1 MGSGDPYGRQLDG
14 MGAGISSLSK
24 ICLVEPYGRRV
35 ALPEKA
41 TRFRTGFGGID
52 AARKSAQAVQ
62 NAEALE
68 EAKAT
73 GEEPKLDID
82 YTFVGLGIEDDE
94 VDVAGNCG
102 NMSSA
107 IGPYAYNAG
116 LLPSRTYAQGDGEV
130 TVKIRNTN
138 TGKLLDSTFEV
149 IGGQAA
155 VAGDYSIDGVT
166 GKGSKIRLDFKRPY
180 GSKTGRVLPTG
191 RRVDNIGGYRVSCID
206 GANPAIFVRADDVGV
221 DGTILPDNFNNLQE
235 KLALLESIRKAA
247 AVVMG
252 IASTEDEVPRTV
264 PKIGIVSQ
272 SSAHPVLSGKTLKA
286 SQMDIVVRFLSDT
299 QPHRAIPLTAA
310 LTTAVAARIP
320 GTVVEQ
326 MLAPEPLMEGAIT
339 IGHASGRLQVNAT
352 MDARNKLIP
361 ASGTVYRTAKRL
373 LEGNVFWADKFG
385 ETELREDTTETNTTY
400 GSNGRHSLGL
410 AFVLENRGKDSSH
423 LFEEDVARAK
433 QQESADADQIISQQ
447 PTLEQIE
454 ENEQKEEPEVP
465 ILVYRP
471 LPDPH
476 RKRRDLREI
485 PKEEDALTL
494 AIQGLHSELTGLL
507 HDEKIM
513 DTTEQNSN
521 LLEAVLRAHRDIQIN
536 SLIQRRSAEKA
547 SEKAKKS
554 MVQKSR
560 TRAQKVTAGGK
571 LRWEHVERAISARV
585 TEQARKRV
593 ESWGRTERTNTDGM
607 DEHMGERV
615 ERKTALQGDSGEQQK
630 TERSVRDD
638 MEEWMRSQEEE
649 ERGDGGEQQ
658 KTERSVKEDMEEWM
672 RKKRDEEQKRSFRED
687 MEIWK
692 RNAQEKK
699 ERMEKKE
706 REMVRDEGWE
716 RSQEEEEEDER
727 RTRREALDEILSNRE
742 KGDTSMFSKDPEF
755 DALAEKEPWKRAPR
769 DVGPKISIYPV
780 KTAKRKAQR
789 MQGLYRKPRSWNSR

>member
-35 ALPEKA
+35 ALPERA

-62 NAEALE
+62 AAEALE

-116 LLPSRTYAQGDGEV
+116 LLPSKIYAQGDGEV

-138 TGKLLDSTFEV
+138 TGKVIDSTFEV
-149 IGGQAA
+149 IGAQAA

-166 GKGSKIRLDFKRPY
+166 GKGSKIRLDFNRPY

-221 DGTILPDNFNNLQE
+221 DGTILPDDFNNLQE

-361 ASGTVYRTAKRL
+361 ATGTVYRTAKRL
-373 LEGNVFWADKFG
+373 FEGNIFWADKFG
-385 ETELREDTTETNTTY
+385 ETEPREDTTETGATY

-433 QQESADADQIISQQ
+433 QQESADADMDRIISQQ

-476 RKRRDLREI
+476 RKRRDLRET

-513 DTTEQNSN
+513 DTTERNSN
-521 LLEAVLRAHRDIQIN
+521 LLEAVLRAHRSIQISTLN
-536 SLIQRRSAEKA
+536 QRRSAERA

-554 MVQKSR
+554 EVQKKR
-560 TRAQKVTAGGK
+560 TRAQKVRTSGK
-571 LRWEHVERAISARV
+571 LRWDHVERAISARV

-593 ESWGRTERTNTDGM
+593 ESWERTERTDTNDM
-607 DEHMGERV
+607 DEHMGKR
-615 ERKTALQGDSGEQQK
+615 
-630 TERSVRDD
+630 
-638 MEEWMRSQEEE
+638 MEGKMAV
-649 ERGDGGEQQ
+649 RGDGGEEQ
-658 KTERSVKEDMEEWM
+658 KTERSVKEDMKGWM
-672 RKKRDEEQKRSFRED
+672 RKRQDRE
-687 MEIWK
+687 
-692 RNAQEKK
+692 R
-699 ERMEKKE
+699 
-706 REMVRDEGWE
+706 
-716 RSQEEEEEDER
+716 
-727 RTRREALDEILSNRE
+727 
-742 KGDTSMFSKDPEF
+742 
-755 DALAEKEPWKRAPR
+755 
-769 DVGPKISIYPV
+769 
-780 KTAKRKAQR
+780 
-789 MQGLYRKPRSWNSR
+789 

>member
-1 MGSGDPYGRQLDG
+1 M
-14 MGAGISSLSK
+14 
-24 ICLVEPYGRRV
+24 
-35 ALPEKA
+35 
-41 TRFRTGFGGID
+41 GFGGID

-62 NAEALE
+62 AAAALE
-68 EAKAT
+68 EAGLA
-73 GEEPKLDID
+73 GDEPKLNID

-116 LLPSRTYAQGDGEV
+116 LLPSSAYAQGDGEV

-138 TGKLLDSTFEV
+138 TGKLIDSTFEV
-149 IGGQAA
+149 IGAQAA

-206 GANPAIFVRADDVGV
+206 GANPAVFVRADDVGV
-221 DGTILPDNFNNLQE
+221 DGTILPDDFNNLQE

-272 SSAHPVLSGKTLKA
+272 SSAHPVLSGNTLKA

-352 MDARNKLIP
+352 MDPRNKLIP

-433 QQESADADQIISQQ
+433 QQESDMDQIISQQ

-554 MVQKSR
+554 VVRKSR

-593 ESWGRTERTNTDGM
+593 ESWGRTERTDTDDV
-607 DEHMGERV
+607 DEHMGEKV
-615 ERKTALQGDSGEQQK
+615 ERNMAPQDDGD
-630 TERSVRDD
+630 
-638 MEEWMRSQEEE
+638 
-649 ERGDGGEQQ
+649 EQQ

-672 RKKRDEEQKRSFRED
+672 RKKQDEEQKRSFRDD
-687 MEIWK
+687 M
-692 RNAQEKK
+692 
-699 ERMEKKE
+699 
-706 REMVRDEGWE
+706 EGWE
-716 RSQEEEEEDER
+716 RSQEKEEEEER
-727 RTRREALDEILSNRE
+727 RIRREALDEILSNRE
-742 KGDTSMFSKDPEF
+742 KGDTSMFSMDPEF
-755 DALAEKEPWKRAPR
+755 ALAEREPWKRTPR
-769 DVGPKISIYPV
+769 DVGPKITTYPV
-780 KTAKRKAQR
+780 KTAKMKAKR
-789 MQGLYRKPRSWNSR
+789 MKALYRKPRSWNSR